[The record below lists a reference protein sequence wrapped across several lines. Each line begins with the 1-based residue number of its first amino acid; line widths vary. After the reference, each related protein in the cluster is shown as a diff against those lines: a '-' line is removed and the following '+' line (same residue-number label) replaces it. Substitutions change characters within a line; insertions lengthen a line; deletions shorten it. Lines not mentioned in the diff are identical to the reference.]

1 MSALFENV
9 VLTVYFVALTILF
22 IFGANGYLMVYYYR
36 KFRSTTRPE
45 PAPLRDFPMVTVQLP
60 IFNEYYVV
68 ERLIRAACAMEYPK
82 NRLEIQVLDDST
94 DDTVEVTR
102 RLVEQNKLAGC
113 NIRLLARANRSGFKA
128 GALREG
134 LDVAQGE
141 FIAIFDADFIP
152 PKDFL
157 LRTLPYF
164 ENEKLGMVQT
174 RWGHLNKDF
183 SMLTRAQAIG
193 LDGHFVVEQAARH
206 RAGFFINFNGT
217 AGVWR
222 RACIEDAGN
231 WQDDTLTEDLDLSY
245 RAQLRGWKFHYLQ
258 DTVCESEIPADVA
271 GLKSQQF
278 RWTKGA
284 IETAK
289 KILPKVWRSKLAL
302 RVKLQSTIH
311 LTNNL
316 VFPFILVVAL
326 LSLPLVLIK
335 NSGEDHDLYF
345 AISSIF
351 VVAFFGSFLMYLTSQ
366 REIYPDWRRRL
377 WYFPIFMAGS
387 MGLSISNTRAILLGL
402 FNRRSEFLRTPKY
415 KIESGGDHFVGKRY
429 HRRAYASGLLEAM
442 LMLYCFCT
450 IGVVLY
456 YAEYAALPFQ
466 MLFCFGY
473 GFIAVLSF
481 KHSLW
486 PQAREVF
493 SKEIFFWSRAKSVL
507 QSN

>member
-1 MSALFENV
+1 MSALLENV
-9 VLTVYFVALTILF
+9 VLVFYFVALTGLF

-36 KFRSTTRPE
+36 KYRPVEREVPE
-45 PAPLRDFPMVTVQLP
+45 PLQRFPRVTVQLP
-60 IFNEYYVV
+60 IYNEYYVV
-68 ERLIRAACAMEYPK
+68 ERLIAAICALDYPK
-82 NRLEIQVLDDST
+82 DRLEIQVLDDST
-94 DDTVEVTR
+94 DETLVVSR
-102 RLVEQNKLAGC
+102 RWAQHFREQ
-113 NIRLLARANRSGFKA
+113 GFDIAVRVRHERRGYKA

-134 LDVAQGE
+134 LAAAQGE

-157 LRTLPYF
+157 QRTLPGF
-164 ENEKLGMVQT
+164 ENERVGMVQT

-217 AGVWR
+217 AGIWR
-222 RACIEDAGN
+222 KTCIEDSGN

-245 RAQLRGWKFHYLQ
+245 RAQLRGWKFEYVH
-258 DTVCESEIPADVA
+258 DTICQSEIPSDIA
-271 GLKSQQF
+271 GLKSQQY

-289 KILPKVWRSKLAL
+289 KILPQLWRAKLSFGI
-302 RVKLQSTIH
+302 KLQSTIH

-316 VFPFILVVAL
+316 VFPFILLVSL
-326 LSLPLVLIK
+326 LSLPIILIK
-335 NSGEDHDLYF
+335 NGGNDHNLYF
-345 AISSIF
+345 AVSSAF
-351 VVAFFGSFLMYLTSQ
+351 VIAFFGSFLMYLTSQ
-366 REIYPDWRRRL
+366 KEVYPDWRRRL
-377 WYFPIFMAGS
+377 KYFPIFMAGS

-402 FNRRSEFLRTPKY
+402 FNQRSEFLRTPKY
-415 KIESGGDHFVGKRY
+415 RIEAGTDHFIGKRY
-429 HRRAYASGLLEAM
+429 HRANFAGAWETVM
-442 LMLYCFCT
+442 MLYCLAT

-466 MLFCFGY
+466 ALFCFGY
-473 GFIAVLSF
+473 GFIAVLSV

-486 PQAREVF
+486 AELRRFFTKESLHPYSARIV
-493 SKEIFFWSRAKSVL
+493 
-507 QSN
+507 